1 MILGA
6 GLMLVGL
13 AAAIP
18 ACGGGDEGDDDDGS
32 GSTSGSPSG
41 SGSGNQSSNA
51 ASSGESS
58 SSSGQT
64 CDSSFECINDTCQC
78 TTPGAEGTPCC
89 DPEVCGADPAN
100 CDAVC
105 EVCA

>member
-1 MILGA
+1 MRPVMILGA

-64 CDSSFECINDTCQC
+64 CRVHQRHL
-78 TTPGAEGTPCC
+78 P
-89 DPEVCGADPAN
+89 VH
-100 CDAVC
+100 DAGRGGHTVLRSRG
-105 EVCA
+105 VRRRSRQL